1 MSKISNQKNNNNQL
15 KTIIFDFDGVILDSM
30 SIRLNGFK
38 EIFKEHGD
46 EPFNRFIPYHLVNG
60 GVSRFI
66 KIRYFYEEIL
76 GESITEEKIKELADK
91 FTQIMRSNLIDSKF
105 LIAET
110 VEFIKQNHQ
119 KYELYI
125 ASGAEQ
131 NELRFLCQTHNL
143 TPYFK
148 AIYGSPTPK
157 DELLANILKESNS
170 KPNECLMIGDS
181 INDFKA
187 ANANGIPFYG
197 YNNESLRAV
206 SVKYIDSFK
215 EFLI

>member
-1 MSKISNQKNNNNQL
+1 MRETSEQKSNNKQL

-30 SIRLNGFK
+30 SIRLDGFR
-38 EIFKEHGD
+38 EIFKEHGE
-46 EPFNRFIPYHLVNG
+46 EPFNRFIPYHLANG
-60 GVSRFI
+60 GVSRFV

-76 GESITEEKIKELADK
+76 GETISEEKIKELADR
-91 FTQIMRSNLIDSKF
+91 FTQIMRNSLIDSRF
-105 LIAET
+105 LISET
-110 VEFIKQNHQ
+110 VEFIKQTHQ
-119 KYELYI
+119 KYALYI

-131 NELRFLCQTHNL
+131 NELRFLCQTHSL

-157 DELLANILKESNS
+157 DELLANILKESSS

-187 ANANGIPFYG
+187 ASVNNIPFYG
-197 YNNESLRAV
+197 YNNEDLRAV